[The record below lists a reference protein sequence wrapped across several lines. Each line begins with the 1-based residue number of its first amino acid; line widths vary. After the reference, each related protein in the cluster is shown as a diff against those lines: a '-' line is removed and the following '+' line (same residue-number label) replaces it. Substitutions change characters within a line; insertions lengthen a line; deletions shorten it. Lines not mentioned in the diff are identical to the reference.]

1 MELQNLFQNLNIK
14 VVTHALAIVNDL
26 DMRSMAKYDVTIN
39 RDLCISCACASGRC
53 PTHARTLS
61 RLLNKHSSN
70 GTIDDTYLERAL
82 QAAKLCP
89 QGAIKIERVS

>member
-1 MELQNLFQNLNIK
+1 
-14 VVTHALAIVNDL
+14 
-26 DMRSMAKYDVTIN
+26 MAKYHITIN

-70 GTIDDTYLERAL
+70 GTIDSAHIEEARK
-82 QAAKLCP
+82 AAESCP
-89 QGAIKIERVS
+89 KGAIKIECVS